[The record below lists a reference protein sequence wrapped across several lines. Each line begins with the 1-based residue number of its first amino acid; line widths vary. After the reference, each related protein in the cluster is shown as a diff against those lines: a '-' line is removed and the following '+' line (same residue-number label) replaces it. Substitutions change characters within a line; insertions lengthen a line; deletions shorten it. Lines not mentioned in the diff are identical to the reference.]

1 MRGVV
6 AAAVLALTFSSLP
19 AGAES
24 NEAVAALRTSLEAR
38 APAKWDIHVR
48 WRDGQ
53 LLASLILPFKEGF
66 DLLYDPDRFLTAV
79 LDLCPQKDA
88 AVWGFLSPDQD
99 VQIEPTVG
107 GKTTEG
113 MRVSCRAHKPV
124 GT

>member
-6 AAAVLALTFSSLP
+6 VAAVLAVSFSSLP
-19 AGAES
+19 ARAES
-24 NEAVAALRTSLEAR
+24 NEAVVALRTSLEAR

-66 DLLYDPDRFLTAV
+66 ELLYEPDRFLAAV
-79 LDLCPQKDA
+79 LDLCPQKNA
-88 AVWGFLSPDQD
+88 AVWGLLSSDQD
-99 VQIEPTVG
+99 VQIEPTIG

>member
-24 NEAVAALRTSLEAR
+24 SEAVAALRTSLEAH

-79 LDLCPQKDA
+79 LDLCPGKDA

-113 MRVSCRAHKPV
+113 MRVSCRAHRPV